1 MGTESGLHRKTQSRK
16 GRPGMSQPWLE
27 LATMG
32 SQAGRVECGQRSL
45 GHEHAALEPSC
56 AIWT

>member
-1 MGTESGLHRKTQSRK
+1 
-16 GRPGMSQPWLE
+16 MSQPWLE

-32 SQAGRVECGQRSL
+32 SQVGRAECGQRSL
-45 GHEHAALEPSC
+45 GHERAALELSC

>member
-1 MGTESGLHRKTQSRK
+1 
-16 GRPGMSQPWLE
+16 MSQPWLE

-32 SQAGRVECGQRSL
+32 SQAGHVECGQQSL
-45 GHEHAALEPSC
+45 GHELAALEPSC